1 MDHRYVE
8 CEVARHLVEKRDCAD
23 YRRLG
28 WSKSE
33 WHEHNRGQLIYAEY
47 GIMHLFVGDRVYYI
61 PSWHAAW
68 VPQGIS
74 HKLLTESQDLEFY
87 SLYLDCTGLDHPFYT
102 EISIFPINAMLREM
116 ILYTKRWPLKG
127 LAEPQEEQFLGSIKL
142 LLPELATRKM
152 QLHLPV
158 PSHALLI
165 RVTDFLQHNLMDKP
179 TIAALAKDF
188 AISERSLH
196 RLFVKELG
204 MSFSQYLKIIRMV
217 KAAELLSVPGNRVA
231 AVAYEVGYDSIP
243 SFTRTF
249 RELMGAAPTS
259 FYREKQTTGSGLS

>member
-1 MDHRYVE
+1 MDLRYVE
-8 CEVARHLVEKRDCAD
+8 CEVARNLVEKRDCAD

-33 WHEHNRGQLIYAEY
+33 WHTHNRGQLIYAEY

-68 VPQGIS
+68 VPQGMP

-87 SLYLDCTGLDHPFYT
+87 SLYLDCTGLENPFYT
-102 EISIFPINAMLREM
+102 DISIFLINHLLREM
-116 ILYTKRWPLKG
+116 ILYTRRWPLKG
-127 LAEPQEEQFLGSIKL
+127 PAEPQEAQFLGSIKL

-158 PSHALLI
+158 PSDALLI
-165 RVTDFLQHNLMDKP
+165 RVTGFLQDNLMEKP
-179 TIAALAKDF
+179 TVAAIAKEF

-217 KAAELLSVPGNRVA
+217 KAAELLSIPGSRVA

-259 FYREKQTTGSGLS
+259 FYRDKKPTG